1 MKRIDFYLDVI
12 SPYAYLAF
20 EQLPRALEGLGYE
33 VAYRPILFAALLK
46 QHGQLGPAEIAPK
59 RDWTYR
65 HVLWQAE
72 ALGIPMQLPAAH
84 PFNPLALLRLAW
96 ACARQ
101 GTPNRYVCETLL
113 HHVWRAGGAVAD
125 DAARL
130 AEVTARLAPAR
141 DPASSEVKQDL
152 KEATDAALAAGVF
165 GVPTFVV
172 DGRLFWGL
180 DALPMLRA
188 QLEGD
193 ARVDAVWQG
202 AASVAQGIRR

>member
-1 MKRIDFYLDVI
+1 MKHIDCYLDFI

-20 EQLPRALEGLGYE
+20 ERLPRALEGLSYQ
-33 VAYRPILFAALLK
+33 VSYRPILFAGLL
-46 QHGQLGPAEIAPK
+46 QHHGQLGPAEIAPK

-65 HVLWQAE
+65 QVLWLARE
-72 ALGIPMQLPAAH
+72 HGIAMDLPAAH

-101 GTPNRYVCETLL
+101 GAPNRYVCEAIFR
-113 HHVWRAGGAVAD
+113 HAWQGGAAAD

-130 AEVTARLAPAR
+130 QALTAQLAPTR
-141 DPASSEVKQDL
+141 DPAGAEVKQAL
-152 KEATDAALAAGVF
+152 RAATDAALAAGVF
-165 GVPTFVV
+165 GVPTFAM

-188 QLEGD
+188 QIEGD
-193 ARVDAVWQG
+193 VRVDAVWAA
-202 AASVAQGIRR
+202 AASVAQGVRR